1 MISNWPTR
9 NGVRPNMP
17 DQKEETPDSIQVKL
31 NFRIPPR
38 MPTVYAH
45 HMLVQQG
52 EFEVVLSFFEVTPPI
67 IIEQIADTDRLKFL
81 QETGLVAECVA
92 RVTIAKDR
100 FPGFAQALQQIVS
113 QITTPR
119 ESQDDANNTRDNPK
133 S

>member
-1 MISNWPTR
+1 
-9 NGVRPNMP
+9 MP
-17 DQKEETPDSIQVKL
+17 DEKDETPESIEVKL

-52 EFEVVLSFFEVTPPI
+52 EFEVILSFFEVTPPI
-67 IIEQIADTDRLKFL
+67 LVEQIAEADRIKFL
-81 QETGLVAECVA
+81 QETGLIAECVA

-100 FPGFAQALQQIVS
+100 FPGFAQALQQIMG
-113 QITTPR
+113 QITTPKGP
-119 ESQDDANNTRDNPK
+119 QDDANNTRDNPE